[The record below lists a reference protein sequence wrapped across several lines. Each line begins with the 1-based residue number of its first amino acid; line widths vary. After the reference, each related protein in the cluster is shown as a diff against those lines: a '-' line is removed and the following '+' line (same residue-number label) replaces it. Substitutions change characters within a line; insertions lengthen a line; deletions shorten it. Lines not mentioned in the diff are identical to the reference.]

1 MKLPPSR
8 AFALL
13 LLILGLTGCMS
24 GSKPGGVIVTALT
37 LQLGLTSP
45 TEVRAPL
52 LLRFANENVI
62 PLGYSSSSHKLYLNG
77 TYVGKAVNDQPIGLP
92 PMNQATREVY
102 IQFENPAFVRQL
114 AAGGG
119 SHQVAYRMET
129 VLFQTAGEDKL
140 EIKTRSEG
148 TLELRNAAN

>member
-1 MKLPPSR
+1 MKNTRFGL
-8 AFALL
+8 FLL
-13 LLILGLTGCMS
+13 LLVTFGLCGCMT
-24 GSKPGGVIVTALT
+24 GPKPGGVTVTALT

-52 LLRFANENVI
+52 ILRFANENVI
-62 PLGYSSSSHKLYLNG
+62 ALGYSASSHKLYLNG

-92 PMNQATREVY
+92 PMNEATREVY
-102 IQFENPAFVRQL
+102 LQFENATLVRQL
-114 AAGGG
+114 AAGGS
-119 SHQVAYRMET
+119 SHHVPYRLET

-148 TLELRNAAN
+148 TLELKNSGN